1 MATIMPFR
9 AVRPKP
15 EYAVQVAAPPYD
27 VVSLDEA
34 RNIADGNPYCFLRV
48 GRAELEFAD
57 GVDPYS
63 IKIYEKGA
71 ANLQRFLKDGILV
84 QEAVPMFGVY
94 RQRWETHEQTGL
106 VALASIDEYDRGVIK
121 KHELTRPAK
130 ENDRVRIIETH
141 ESQSGPVLLFF
152 RRTTRFE
159 NWLKHVTAST
169 APDAR
174 FTADDG
180 VEHTIWSLRDH
191 VAIEKMVEDFKNVDA
206 LYIADGHHRSAAA
219 SRVRDSRVH
228 DHTRSLRRHEEGF
241 LCVIFPHDELQIL
254 PYNRVVRDLNGY
266 TPKKFLEAL
275 ALDYEL
281 QPTTQPGKASEAGFD
296 MYLNGHWHRTAPK
309 LTPEQR
315 SRMKQN
321 PVSALAVSVLT
332 DRVLVPLLGIT
343 DQRSDPRID
352 FIGGVHPPKTLASKV
367 DRGEWAVA
375 FWLRPTT
382 VDELMAVSDAQG
394 IMPPKSTWF
403 EPKLRD
409 GLFVHMLRDE

>member
-48 GRAELEFAD
+48 GRAELELAD
-57 GVDPYS
+57 GIDPYS
-63 IKIYEKGA
+63 MEIYERGA
-71 ANLQRFLKDGILV
+71 ANLQGFLKDGILV
-84 QEAVPMFGVY
+84 QEAHPMFGVY

-106 VALASIDEYDRGVIK
+106 VALASVDEYDRGIIK
-121 KHELTRPAK
+121 KHELTRPVK

-152 RRTTRFE
+152 RRTTKFE
-159 NWLKHVTAST
+159 NWLTNITAAT
-169 APDAR
+169 TPDSQ

-180 VEHTIWSLRDH
+180 VEHTVWSLRDH
-191 VAIEKMVEDFKNVDA
+191 VAIEKMIEDFKNIDA

-219 SRVRDSRVH
+219 SRVRASRAQ
-228 DHTRSLRRHEEGF
+228 DRARSSRHHEEGF

-254 PYNRVVRDLNGY
+254 PYNRIVRDLNEY

-275 ALDYEL
+275 TVSYEL
-281 QPTTQPGKASEAGFD
+281 QPTAQPGQASEAGFD
-296 MYLNGHWHRTAPK
+296 MYLEGRWHRALPR
-309 LTPEQR
+309 LTPEQQ
-315 SRMKQN
+315 SGMKQD
-321 PVSALAVSVLT
+321 PVNALAVSVLT

-352 FIGGVHPPKTLASKV
+352 FVGGIHPPKELASRV

-375 FWLRPTT
+375 FWLSPTT

-409 GLFVHMLRDE
+409 GLFVHMLGDE

>member
-15 EYAVQVAAPPYD
+15 EYAAQVAAPPYD

-34 RNIADGNPYCFLRV
+34 RRIADGNPYSFLRV
-48 GRAELEFAD
+48 GRAELELPD
-57 GVDPYS
+57 GIDPYS
-63 IKIYEKGA
+63 TDVYERGA
-71 ANLQRFLKDGILV
+71 ANLGQFLEDGVLIR
-84 QEAVPMFGVY
+84 EGYPMFGVY

-106 VALASIDEYDRGVIK
+106 VALASIDEYDRGIIK
-121 KHELTRPAK
+121 KHELTKPVK
-130 ENDRVRIIETH
+130 ETDRVRVIETH

-152 RRTTRFE
+152 HRTVQFKD
-159 NWLKHVTAST
+159 WLRNVTAT
-169 APDAR
+169 ASDIQ

-180 VEHTIWSLRDH
+180 VEHTVWSLREH
-191 VAIEKMVEDFKNVDA
+191 VVIEKMVEDFKNVDA

-219 SRVRDSRVH
+219 SRVRAS
-228 DHTRSLRRHEEGF
+228 RRHARSSRHQEEGF

-254 PYNRVVRDLNGY
+254 PYNRVVRDLNGH
-266 TPKKFLEAL
+266 TPRAFLQAL

-281 QPTTQPGKASEAGFD
+281 EPTAQPGQAPEAGFD
-296 MYLNGHWHRTAPK
+296 MYLEGRWHRAFPK
-309 LTPEQR
+309 WTPKQR
-315 SRMKQN
+315 SGIEQD
-321 PVSALAVSVLT
+321 PVNALAVSVLT

-352 FIGGVHPPKTLASKV
+352 FVGGINPPKTLASKV
-367 DRGEWAVA
+367 DGGEWDVA
-375 FWLRPTT
+375 FWLYPTT
-382 VDELMAVSDAQG
+382 VDELMAVSDAHS

-409 GLFVHMLRDE
+409 GLFVHLFRDA